1 MCNEDIGECYAGEC
15 STITQHLLAGL
26 EASYEETFGQSF
38 TDAITKC
45 PNAALQKRKTSVE
58 KKGRKK
64 TISKKVHATHSRHPA
79 HQ

>member
-45 PNAALQKRKTSVE
+45 PNAALKKRKISVE
-58 KKGRKK
+58 KRKK
-64 TISKKVHATHSRHPA
+64 EKRQLVRKCMQHCHG
-79 HQ
+79 HQG